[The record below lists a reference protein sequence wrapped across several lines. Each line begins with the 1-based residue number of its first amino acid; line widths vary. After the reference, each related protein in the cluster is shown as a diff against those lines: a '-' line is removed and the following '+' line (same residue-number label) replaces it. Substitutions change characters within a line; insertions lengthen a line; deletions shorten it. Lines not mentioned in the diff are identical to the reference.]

1 MSGAPITFAGVA
13 RLLAERSWRP
23 FPGRQESKTPAM
35 PRWPGLNAA
44 PWDETDLAATIG
56 DYQPDDAYCCC
67 LAVQKELAVLD
78 MDILDPVHAAV
89 ASDLA
94 VEVLGKT
101 PLLRIGLA
109 PKHVRVYRSNGGIQ
123 SRKLHPLEIFSGSGQ
138 VVGFGWH
145 AMAGR
150 PYIWPQA
157 SPLDLAADSDE
168 IPIVSP
174 AQLDR
179 FTHELFKL
187 IPRRG
192 TTHRADGRHHGGG
205 PQTIGDRLRMLTTL
219 HGSWKRAAAIVLEE
233 AVEGCRNETGWIVV
247 ASAAGR
253 GVAEHVVWRL
263 FEEHFTGWE
272 GFNED
277 ALAQAI
283 ARKYSA
289 SQPIPMLFT
298 REQLLGG
305 FNDK

>member
-1 MSGAPITFAGVA
+1 MSGELITFAGVA
-13 RLLAERSWRP
+13 RPLAERSWRP

-35 PRWPGLNAA
+35 LRWPGLNAA

-94 VEVLGKT
+94 DEVLGKT

-192 TTHRADGRHHGGG
+192 TTQRAGGRHHGGRQ
-205 PQTIGDRLRMLTTL
+205 QTIGDRLRMLATL
-219 HGSWKRAAAIVLEE
+219 HGSWKRAAAIVLGE

-247 ASAAGR
+247 ASAMAR
-253 GVAEHVVWRL
+253 GIPEGIVWNL
-263 FEEHFTGWE
+263 FERHFTGWD
-272 GFNED
+272 GFTAD
-277 ALAQAI
+277 DFTIAI
-283 ARKYSA
+283 ERARRVRA
-289 SQPIPMLFT
+289 SNSEPFIKK
-298 REQLLGG
+298 QLWGG
-305 FNDK
+305 FNGK